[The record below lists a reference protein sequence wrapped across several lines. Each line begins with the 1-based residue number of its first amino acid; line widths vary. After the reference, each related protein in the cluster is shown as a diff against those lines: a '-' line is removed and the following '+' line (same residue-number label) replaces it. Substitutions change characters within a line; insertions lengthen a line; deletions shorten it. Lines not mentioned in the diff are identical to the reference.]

1 MTYTYQGV
9 AYVIQF
15 RSPRKWKN
23 GGCFADRSPA
33 IGQQVSPVVVLNYRK
48 LTAERCRSG

>member
-9 AYVIQF
+9 AYVVQF

-23 GGCFADRSPA
+23 GGGFADWSPA
-33 IGQQVSPVVVLNYRK
+33 IGQQVSRAVVLNYGK
-48 LTAERCRSG
+48 QTAERCRSG